1 MVHKTD
7 IIPGVSK
14 FLDTTVLSQYPPT
27 SIKRIISAAGIAI
40 YLQQNS
46 NLVDSIISNP
56 AFSSLHLCDENGMI
70 NIELLRDVIK
80 NEVSKAG
87 FVRIKFP
94 MLGDVDFTPEDIDS
108 LYKCIHSISA
118 PPTNPL
124 IMNTYA

>member
-7 IIPGVSK
+7 IIPGLSK
-14 FLDTTVLSQYPPT
+14 FLDTAVLSQYPPT

-46 NLVDSIISNP
+46 NLVDTVVNNP
-56 AFSSLHLCDENGMI
+56 MFSTLHLCDETGMV

-80 NEVSKAG
+80 NEVAKAG

-94 MLGDVDFTPEDIDS
+94 VLGDVDFTVDDIDS
-108 LYKCIHSISA
+108 LYRCIQSVSA
-118 PPTNPL
+118 PPSNSQ
-124 IMNTYA
+124 IMNYS